1 MNVAFLTCPGTHP
14 GSPTRRADAFEHDL
28 MVAAIRPEL
37 AARGHA
43 LVEIDWR
50 SPLEAFAGMPLVL
63 VGTPWDYHDSEAE
76 FLMQLETLETA
87 GHTLCNSAATVRW
100 NARKTYLRDLAAS
113 GAATIPTLW
122 VEAPTASD
130 IAAAME
136 QFGTDTLVA
145 KRQVGAGAEGQSIHY
160 RHTLDPDWTMAH
172 PAMLQPFLPQ
182 IQQDG
187 EYSFLFIDGR
197 FSHALRKRAA
207 DGDYR
212 VQSIYG
218 GIEEAHAPTDTD
230 LAAAQAVIDALPFAT
245 PLYARID
252 MVRGADGALL
262 VMEAEMIEPY
272 LYPEQ
277 GPHLGALMAEA
288 ISRRLEAVAPATT

>member
-14 GSPTRRADAFEHDL
+14 GSPTRRPDAFEHDL
-28 MVAAIRPEL
+28 MVAAIRAEL
-37 AARGHA
+37 EARGHA

-50 SPLEAFAGMPLVL
+50 SPVAAFSAISLVL

-76 FLMQLETLETA
+76 FLAQLEALETA
-87 GHTLCNSAATVRW
+87 GHTVCNNAATVRW
-100 NARKTYLRDLAAS
+100 NARKTYLRDLEAS

-122 VEAPTASD
+122 VEQPTAAD
-130 IAAAME
+130 IAAAMD
-136 QFGTDTLVA
+136 QFGTDTVVA
-145 KRQVGAGAEGQSIHY
+145 KRQVGAGAEGQSIHH
-160 RHTLDPDWTMAH
+160 RATLDPAWTMAH

-187 EYSFLFIDGR
+187 EYSFLYIDGI

-207 DGDYR
+207 EGDYR

-218 GIEEAHAPTDTD
+218 GSEEAYAPSAGD
-230 LAAAQAVIDALPFAT
+230 LAAAQAVVRAVPMGT
-245 PLYARID
+245 PLYCRID
-252 MVRGADGALL
+252 MVRGADGTLL
-262 VMEAEMIEPY
+262 LMEAEMIEPY

-277 GPHLGALMAEA
+277 GPDLGLLLAEA
-288 ISRRLEAVAPATT
+288 VTRRLEAVAPVTT

>member
-37 AARGHA
+37 ATRGHG

-50 SPLEAFAGMPLVL
+50 SPLEAFANMPLVL
-63 VGTPWDYHDSEAE
+63 VGTPWDYQDSEE
-76 FLMQLETLETA
+76 QFLAKLEALEAA
-87 GHTLCNSAATVRW
+87 GHILCNSAATVRW
-100 NARKTYLRDLAAS
+100 NVRKTYLRDLAAS

-122 VEAPTASD
+122 IEAPTATD

-136 QFGTDTLVA
+136 HFGTGSVVA
-145 KRQVGAGAEGQSIHY
+145 KRQVGAGAEGQSIH
-160 RHTLDPDWTMAH
+160 HHASLDTDWRMAH

-182 IQQDG
+182 IQRDG
-187 EYSFLFIDGR
+187 EYSFLFVDGR

-207 DGDYR
+207 AGDYR

-218 GIEEAHAPTDTD
+218 GTEETLEPSPDDIAT
-230 LAAAQAVIDALPFAT
+230 AQAVVDAVPQGM
-245 PLYARID
+245 PLYCRID
-252 MVRGADGALL
+252 MVRGSDGTLL
-262 VMEAEMIEPY
+262 LMEAEMIEPF

-277 GPHLGALMAEA
+277 GPQLGVLMAEA
-288 ISRRLEAVAPATT
+288 ITRRLEALTPVTT